1 MKTICF
7 VVPEFPSVSTTFVT
21 TQIIGAKQQGY
32 HVYVLTDKL
41 EDLEQASQRDLI
53 ESHAIFN
60 NIIEKN
66 YKIPKSRFKHL
77 LLGMFYIVKYFKYWS
92 RSSKVSIKHRFLNWP
107 YMINFYKKLRHTD
120 VFHVHFALGGTG
132 IAEMKDIGLIKAK
145 LITTFHGHDAH
156 FKNRHVLKYLCNSY
170 STLFKVSDYVTVNT
184 PFLKTQVIKLGCPKE
199 RLKVIPMAID
209 IAYFKPESIKELP
222 VGNTVKLISIGRL
235 IEFKGFEYAIQTVK
249 LLVDMGVDVSYT
261 IIGEGNLFN
270 ALQKQVQS
278 LKLQNHVTLVG
289 KKSQKFIKQALE
301 RSHIYLMS
309 SITDRTGRCE
319 TQGVVTAEA
328 QAMGL
333 PVIAFNSGGVPY
345 TLHDGETGILVPEKD
360 VEAFAQAILKLI
372 SHPDRYQLMS
382 KQARKY
388 AVANFSYELM
398 AKRFSKL
405 YES

>member
-7 VVPEFPSVSTTFVT
+7 VVPEFPTVSQTFVVN
-21 TQIIGAKQQGY
+21 QIIAAKTQGY
-32 HVYVLTDKL
+32 QVCVLTQKL
-41 EDLEQASQRDLI
+41 GDLTQSSQQVLI
-53 ESHAIFN
+53 E
-60 NIIEKN
+60 K
-66 YKIPKSRFKHL
+66 YDLLKDTTVLDYQIPKNKIAQL
-77 LLGMFYIVKYFKYWS
+77 LVGCRYGLRYLKFWIEPLKIHW
-92 RSSKVSIKHRFLNWP
+92 KHRLLNLPFL
-107 YMINFYKKLRHTD
+107 IHFYSQWQHID
-120 VFHVHFALGGTG
+120 VFHVQFALGSTA

-209 IAYFKPESIKELP
+209 IAYFKPESINELP

-249 LLVDMGVDVSYT
+249 LLVDKGIDVSYT

-289 KKSQKFIKQALE
+289 KKSQEFIKQALE

-319 TQGVVTAEA
+319 TQGVVSAEA

-360 VEAFAQAILKLI
+360 VEAFAQATLKLI
-372 SHPDRYQLMS
+372 SHPDRYLLMS
-382 KQARKY
+382 KQAREY
-388 AVANFSYELM
+388 AVANFSHGQM

>member
-7 VVPEFPSVSTTFVT
+7 VVPEFPSTSATFVT
-21 TQIIGAKQQGY
+21 NQIVGAKQLGY
-32 HVYVLTDKL
+32 HVYVFTNRLG
-41 EDLEQASQRDLI
+41 DLEQASQRDLI
-53 ESHAIFN
+53 ENYAILKHT
-60 NIIEKN
+60 IVID
-66 YKIPKSRFKHL
+66 YQIPKTKLKQLF
-77 LLGMFYIVKYFKYWS
+77 LGLFYIVKYFKYWS
-92 RSSKVSIKHRFLNWP
+92 KPAQVSLEHRILNWP
-107 YMINFYKKLRHTD
+107 FIINFYQNYKNMD
-120 VFHVHFALGGTG
+120 VYHVQFALGGTG

-184 PFLKTQVIKLGCPKE
+184 HFLKTQVIKLGCPKD

-209 IAYFKPESIKELP
+209 VAYFKPESINELP

-249 LLVDMGVDVSYT
+249 LLVDKGIDVSYT

-289 KKSQKFIKQALE
+289 KKSQEFIKQALE

-372 SHPDRYQLMS
+372 SHPDRYLLMS
-382 KQARKY
+382 KQAREY
-388 AVANFSYELM
+388 AVANFSHGQM
-398 AKRFSKL
+398 AKLFSKL